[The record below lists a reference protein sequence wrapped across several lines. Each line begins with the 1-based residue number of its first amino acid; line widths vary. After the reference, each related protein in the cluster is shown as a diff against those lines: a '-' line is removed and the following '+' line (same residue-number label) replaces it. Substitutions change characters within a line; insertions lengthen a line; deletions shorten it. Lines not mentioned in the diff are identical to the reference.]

1 MPRKFANPAAFRQA
15 LEARLKKMADERGV
29 PLNTLRLKLMLERLL
44 ARLFAAPK
52 PRWLLKGGYAM
63 ELRYRPKA
71 RTTKDIDL
79 SVVGSAA
86 DTDLHSRLNEVRDAL
101 QNAVDVDLNDFLT
114 YLIGAASTEL
124 QGAPQGGAR
133 FPVEARMAGRTFGKF
148 HIDVGIGDAMT
159 GAPETLDCDDFL
171 AFAGIPPA
179 TVLAIPRAQQFAEKI
194 HAYTYPWSDRQNTRS
209 RDLVDLLILIER
221 DLPPI
226 DTLRA
231 AIDATFAVRATHSKP
246 DRLSEPPAAWTS
258 EYAAMANEIELEAL
272 SLQQAYARLSEF
284 WNNKLT

>member
-1 MPRKFANPAAFRQA
+1 MPRKFASPTAFRQA
-15 LEARLKKMADERGV
+15 LETRLKKMADERGV

-44 ARLFAAPK
+44 ARLFAAPE

-63 ELRYRPKA
+63 ELRFRPRA

-79 SVVGSAA
+79 SVDSTGASANLR
-86 DTDLHSRLNEVRDAL
+86 TQLNDVRDAL
-101 QNAVDVDLNDFLT
+101 QSAVEMDLNDFLT

-124 QGAPQGGAR
+124 QGAPQDGAR
-133 FPVEARMAGRTFGKF
+133 FPVEARMAGRTFGNF
-148 HIDVGIGDAMT
+148 HIDVGIGDAIT
-159 GAPETLDCDDFL
+159 GAPETLDCDDLL

-179 TVLAIPRAQQFAEKI
+179 TVLAIPRAQQFAEKT

-231 AIDATFAVRATHSKP
+231 AIDATFAVRATHPKP
-246 DRLSEPPAAWTS
+246 DRLPEPPTAWAP
-258 EYAAMANEIELEAL
+258 EYAAMAEEIQLAAATLKQAHGRLVELWDEI
-272 SLQQAYARLSEF
+272 
-284 WNNKLT
+284 LT